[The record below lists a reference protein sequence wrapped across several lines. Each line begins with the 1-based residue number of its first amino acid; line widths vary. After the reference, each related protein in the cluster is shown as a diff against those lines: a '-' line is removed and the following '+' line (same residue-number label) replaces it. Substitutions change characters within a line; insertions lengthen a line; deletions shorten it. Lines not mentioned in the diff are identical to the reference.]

1 VLALAVALKKENP
14 DRTAAQVTR
23 ILAAQSGAPTERTIQ
38 RHFELLELISS
49 AAAAPRAARAALTGT
64 PRFRLTASAAGSAR
78 SARSPPASSTRPG
91 PASARAPNTSV
102 SDAGIVPGDESGSLT
117 TR

>member
-23 ILAAQSGAPTERTIQ
+23 ILAAQSGWAPTERTIQ

-49 AAAAPRAARAALTGT
+49 AAAAPRAARAALTGD
-64 PRFRLTASAAGSAR
+64 PSVPADRQRRRQRSQRPEPAGIQHQA
-78 SARSPPASSTRPG
+78 RPG
-91 PASARAPNTSV
+91 VRPRPEHV
-102 SDAGIVPGDESGSLT
+102 SQ
-117 TR
+117 